1 MADFTGAFWSPF
13 IAVITIVS
21 IIWMLWFVWS
31 QARARLPKDPANPE
45 TMGHKWDGDLE
56 EYNNPLP
63 GWWMNLF
70 YLTLFWGLGYLVAY
84 PGLGAFEG
92 MLGWSQ
98 ESQYEAEIAAAES
111 EYGARYESYR
121 NTDIEEL
128 VNDEAVLQ
136 MGRNLF
142 ASYCTQCHG
151 SDAGGARGFPNL
163 TDADW
168 QWGATPAAI
177 EQSILNGRFGA
188 MPGWQAIIGEDG
200 VAQVTDYVESLAGRD
215 VDAAKVTAGKAVYDQ
230 NCAVCHGAEG
240 KGNTAL
246 GAPNLSDDI
255 WLYGGTRSTI
265 MDTIANGRNGQMPA
279 HGEFLGPAKVHV
291 LATYVYSFT
300 QGNTP
305 AR

>member
-13 IAVITIVS
+13 IGIITVVS
-21 IIWMLWFVWS
+21 IIWMLWFVWT
-31 QARARLPKDPANPE
+31 QARARLPKDPSNPE

-70 YLTLFWGLGYLVAY
+70 YLTLFWGLGYLIAY
-84 PGLGAFEG
+84 PGLGAYEG

-98 ESQYEAEIAAAES
+98 ESQYDAEIAAAES
-111 EYGARYESYR
+111 EYGARYENYR

-128 VNDEAVLQ
+128 VKDEAVLQ

-200 VAQVTDYVESLAGRD
+200 VAQVSDYVESLAGRD
-215 VDAAKVTAGKAVYDQ
+215 VGAAEATAGKAVYDQ

-240 KGNTAL
+240 TGNTAL

-255 WLYGGTRSTI
+255 WLYGGTRSAI
-265 MDTIANGRNGQMPA
+265 VDTIANGRNGQMPA

-291 LATYVYSFT
+291 LAAYVYSFT